1 MRDNGISFSGTERF
15 LLNEKAPTHKNR
27 GQQLNDKML
36 LHSAEIVFLSKPTFQ
51 VLDIWKSLF
60 LIAGVDVML
69 NFTLLFIVTPIEK
82 EDSKFRCQMVLY
94 SILLMI
100 IVSAVS
106 GSFIGFSVSILVV
119 GTMPILLGLFLLS
132 SFIRKAEKEKDK
144 TMSSKETPPQ

>member
-1 MRDNGISFSGTERF
+1 MDNIKSLLELYDDEEKDVFKSILISFFPIYLTGYLF
-15 LLNEKAPTHKNR
+15 
-27 GQQLNDKML
+27 
-36 LHSAEIVFLSKPTFQ
+36 FPTFQ

-82 EDSKFRCQMVLY
+82 EDSKFRCKMVLY

>member
-1 MRDNGISFSGTERF
+1 
-15 LLNEKAPTHKNR
+15 
-27 GQQLNDKML
+27 
-36 LHSAEIVFLSKPTFQ
+36 
-51 VLDIWKSLF
+51 
-60 LIAGVDVML
+60 ML

>member
-1 MRDNGISFSGTERF
+1 ME
-15 LLNEKAPTHKNR
+15 EP
-27 GQQLNDKML
+27 
-36 LHSAEIVFLSKPTFQ
+36 
-51 VLDIWKSLF
+51 F

-106 GSFIGFSVSILVV
+106 GSFIGFSASILVV

-144 TMSSKETPPQ
+144 TMSSKEIPPQ